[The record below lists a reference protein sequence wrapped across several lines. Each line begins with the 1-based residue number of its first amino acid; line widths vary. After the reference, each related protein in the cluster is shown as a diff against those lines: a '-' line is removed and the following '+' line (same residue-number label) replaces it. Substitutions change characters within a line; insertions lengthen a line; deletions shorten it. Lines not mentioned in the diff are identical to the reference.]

1 MENIQLRQR
10 VQATNREMELVDE
23 VAKIVTSLNNLD
35 DLFERLSDSL
45 EESFGFDQALLSW
58 I

>member
-10 VQATNREMELVDE
+10 VQATNREMELEDQ

-35 DLFERLSDSL
+35 DLFERLSDCL
-45 EESFGFDQALLSW
+45 EESFGFDQARLSW

>member
-10 VQATNREMELVDE
+10 VQATNREMDLVDE

-35 DLFERLSDSL
+35 DLFERLSDCQ
-45 EESFGFDQALLSW
+45 EESFGFDQTLLSW